1 MKIINSLM
9 LITVLSLLT
18 VLTGC
23 SGEEKEDGIEAVE
36 GINISMKVDG
46 VLTNSLPLSKEGKI
60 TIIVLDDKLI
70 PVTGGIVTLTTG
82 LGHFESSTVLL
93 DAVGRAEV
101 SLFPP
106 SSITGSKQA
115 GSLSVSMSALGE
127 GDDLSSTF
135 NFEVTSENEENTVS
149 NSAYQAKFSLSANV
163 LNPEAFSHVGE
174 EVIITATLAKQNGN
188 PVQEITTINFE
199 AEDGTIDS
207 ACTTSNGSC
216 SVTWKST
223 NNPNKPTDHR
233 VTILAYTSG
242 SETFTDAN
250 ADNIYQ
256 TTDGEPFDNR
266 GSSGLRATYVN
277 TLGGSE
283 NRRLLTVNER
293 FDEPFVDDNTNG
305 VYDEPFIDSDG
316 DGSYDLGEQFEDYN
330 KDGKRNGSPTN
341 IAGEN
346 TFIDLNKDGVYQGSG
361 SVVSEGFVD
370 NNPANNQYDV
380 AEHHFDRSD
389 LYKHQQGIYDS
400 AYVNDTDGDGTP
412 DTGFVNPVNSASIN
426 LPVTRGEDF
435 TDVNANGLFD
445 GEGFEDL
452 AEPFLDKNEDGVRQA
467 NEKYIDTNGDG
478 IYSARNEKYDGI
490 NCHSGDSLC
499 GNSSI
504 HIRRALTLV
513 TASSTPNVVVRIAG
527 GNATG
532 CTVGDVVLT
541 TIPSSIPLSGC
552 GLTGVGYPNAG
563 SVSFSVYVSDTADQ
577 TMPMGT
583 IINLYSE
590 VGSSTDTSLI
600 ISNSNRD
607 SGSYLT
613 ITVQDVDPTLSEPES
628 GRLVINVISGIK
640 NIFTRFYLEFSG
652 N

>member
-1 MKIINSLM
+1 MSMLNSLM

-23 SGEEKEDGIEAVE
+23 SGEEKEDGIETVE

-70 PVTGGIVTLTTG
+70 PITGQLVTLATE

-135 NFEVTSENEENTVS
+135 NFEVTAENEENTVS

-207 ACTTSNGSC
+207 ACTTSNGTC
-216 SVTWKST
+216 SVTWTST
-223 NNPNKPTDHR
+223 SNPNKPTDHR

-293 FDEPFVDDNTNG
+293 FDEPFVDDNNNG

-316 DGSYDLGEQFEDYN
+316 DGRYDLGEQFEDYN

-361 SVVSEGFVD
+361 SVVSEGFID

-380 AEHHFDRSD
+380 AEHHTDRTD

-412 DTGFVNPVNSASIN
+412 DTGFVNPVNSASIS

-452 AEPFLDKNEDGVRQA
+452 AEPFLDKDEDGVRQT
-467 NEKYIDTNGDG
+467 NENYIDTNSDG

-499 GNSSI
+499 GNSTI

-532 CTVGDVVLT
+532 CTVGDVVRT

-577 TMPMGT
+577 IMPMGT
-583 IINLYSE
+583 IIALSSE
-590 VGSSTDTSLI
+590 VGLSTDTSLT

-613 ITVQDVDPTLSEPES
+613 IAVQDADPALSEAES
-628 GRLVINVISGIK
+628 GKLVINVTSGIK
-640 NIFTRFYLEFSG
+640 NIVTEIGLGFSG